1 MTPITGIKERLI
13 AIVAMP
19 DTMLIDIA
27 GPADVFC
34 RASITLKYVNP
45 RKDAYK
51 VVLISPEHGR
61 KTSTSS
67 SGITVTTPVSYK
79 TLDKKIDTLI
89 IAGYSSQSSFKLS
102 KDFHQWLNQNSGK
115 IRRIASICR
124 GTFALAEAGL
134 LNGKKATTHWMA
146 CKELQ
151 AKYPDIKVDPDP
163 IFIRDGNLYT
173 SAGVSSGMDLALAM
187 VEEDYGRD
195 LALSV
200 AKELVLF
207 LQRPGNQSQFSTL
220 LAQQQTE
227 NGPIRE
233 VQEYIS
239 EHINENLK
247 VETLSEYCAMSPRNF
262 ARVFLKETG
271 ITPGKY
277 IEKVRLE
284 KAKRSLEDTNLSLDQ
299 IADICGLGSQDSLR
313 RLFLKHLNVTPGHY
327 RKSFKTAFR
336 DAAA

>member
-1 MTPITGIKERLI
+1 MTPVTGIKERLI

-27 GPADVFC
+27 GPADVFS
-34 RASITLKYVNP
+34 RASIFLKSEAP
-45 RKDAYK
+45 GKEPYK
-51 VVLISPEHGR
+51 VLTISPEHGK
-61 KTSTSS
+61 KTCTSL
-67 SGITVTTPVSYK
+67 SGISINTPVSYK
-79 TLDKKIDTLI
+79 AIDEKIDTLI
-89 IAGYSSQSSFKLS
+89 IAGYASKSQFRLG
-102 KDFHQWLNQNSGK
+102 KDFYNWLDQNSGK

-134 LNGKKATTHWMA
+134 LKGKRATTHWMA
-146 CKELQ
+146 CNELQ
-151 AKYPDIKVDPDP
+151 AKYPDIIVDPDP
-163 IFIRDGNLYT
+163 IFIKEGKIYT

-195 LALSV
+195 LALTV

-207 LQRPGNQSQFSTL
+207 LQRPGNQSQFSTV
-220 LAQQQTE
+220 LAQQHTE
-227 NGPIRE
+227 SGPIRD

-239 EHINENLK
+239 EHIKDELK
-247 VETLSEYCAMSPRNF
+247 VEQLSEHCAMSPRNF

-284 KAKRSLEDTNLSLDQ
+284 KAKRSLEDSNLSLDQ
-299 IADICGLGSQDSLR
+299 IADSCGIGSQDSLR
-313 RLFLKHLNVTPGHY
+313 RLFLKHLNITPGHY

-336 DAAA
+336 DAVA